1 MGLFDTL
8 FGGGAKPETAPLDKQ
23 SKPAGATKAAAANI
37 QPEAVGAAT
46 ISAELNPEI
55 VAAIAAS
62 ISCVMD
68 TSISAELLAAI
79 TAAVV
84 HHGGGV
90 HAVRIQRTSGA
101 WALAGRQKLM
111 DSRQFA

>member
-8 FGGGAKPETAPLDKQ
+8 FGGSSKPEPAPKKQ
-23 SKPAGATKAAAANI
+23 SDPVAVKTTVANI
-37 QPEAVGAAT
+37 QPEAVGAAAV
-46 ISAELNPEI
+46 SADMNSEI

-68 TSISAELLAAI
+68 TSLNAELLAAI
-79 TAAVV
+79 SAAVV
-84 HHGGGV
+84 HHGGGGV
-90 HAVRIQRTSGA
+90 RAVKIQHASSS
-101 WALAGRQKLM
+101 WAFTGRQKLM